1 MFSCCFFCVF
11 LKIAGTP
18 DAILRSCAT
27 FAAFSYVAE
36 RFNKPQAAVASPLDH
51 HYSAIPKVPEKG
63 FNGVD
68 VLPPFVLAPSFLES
82 LVSSSRAK
90 FVKSTSTRL

>member
-1 MFSCCFFCVF
+1 MFLNV
-11 LKIAGTP
+11 AGTP

-51 HYSAIPKVPEKG
+51 HSAIPKVQEKW

-90 FVKSTSTRL
+90 FVKSTSSRL